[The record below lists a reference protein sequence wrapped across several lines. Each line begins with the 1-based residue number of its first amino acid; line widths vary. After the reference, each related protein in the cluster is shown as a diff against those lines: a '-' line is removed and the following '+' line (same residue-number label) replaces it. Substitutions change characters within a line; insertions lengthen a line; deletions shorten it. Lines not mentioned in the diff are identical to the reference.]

1 MHGKQHNFLEI
12 AHRCFEQNCWKNNI
26 YKEQKDFEASVS
38 KYLADHKYMKRAACC
53 VYVLTAFLT
62 ALTINPKMW
71 MSSCLEQGGS
81 AYLLTPPTH
90 KRCCN
95 CRIFILVEKTS
106 VSLTTQHQNQT
117 VMNYSKAQNL
127 QKLLACCICYAYTG
141 IYQINF
147 AAVCAAVPPS
157 CCG

>member
-1 MHGKQHNFLEI
+1 
-12 AHRCFEQNCWKNNI
+12 
-26 YKEQKDFEASVS
+26 
-38 KYLADHKYMKRAACC
+38 MKRAAYC
-53 VYVLTAFLT
+53 VCVPTASLT
-62 ALTINPKMW
+62 ALTTNPNML
-71 MSSCLEQGGS
+71 MSSCLEEVGS

-90 KRCCN
+90 RRCSLCCN
-95 CRIFILVEKTS
+95 CRIFYATRKTS

-117 VMNYSKAQNL
+117 VISFSKGKNL